1 MTKRIVIESHI
12 PFVGN
17 QLDGIAEVVRLA
29 PEEITREAVADA
41 DALIVRTR
49 TRCDAS
55 LLEGSRVGLVATATI
70 GTDHIDKEY
79 CHSPGHRSSISTRM
93 QRPRRSAIR
102 LGVCPDPPAS
112 D

>member
-12 PFVGN
+12 PFVGH

-79 CHSPGHRSSISTRM
+79 CGTRL
-93 QRPRRSAIR
+93 QRARRSAVR
-102 LGVCPDPPAS
+102 LGISPDPPAS